1 MPRKTRLDRVMR
13 SAAAL
18 FAADGFAAASVSR
31 LARLARVSKPGIYYH
46 VRDKEELLF
55 RICDDSMAGILAGA
69 REAVG
74 AADEPV
80 ARLRGVMRAHAR
92 FHWQHPNNLAILFGQ
107 MAYLSPERRRRI
119 VVRERAYLDLVRGLI
134 REGMRRR
141 AFRRVD
147 PSVAAF
153 ALFAMLN
160 TLDAWY
166 DPRGRLGPEALVR
179 ELERLY
185 LDGLAAPGPA
195 RALARSDI
203 CAPRG
208 RRDRR
213 RCLR

>member
-69 REAVG
+69 R
-74 AADEPV
+74 EPV

-185 LDGLAAPGPA
+185 LDGLAAPGPP
-195 RALARSDI
+195 RAIARSDI
-203 CAPRG
+203 LGPRG